1 MDESNFH
8 ELADTVLE
16 HLAEAIEMADSEGVL
31 EADLLDGV
39 LTIVLPDGNEIVI
52 NKHAPS
58 TRIWMS
64 SPASGASYFSYDE
77 DQDEWCLS
85 DGIPLEE
92 VLSTDLNKLAG
103 IELE

>member
-16 HLAEAIEMADSEGVL
+16 QLAEAIEMADSEGTL
-31 EADLLDGV
+31 EADLLEGV
-39 LTIVLPDGNEIVI
+39 LTVALPDGNEIVI
-52 NKHAPS
+52 NKHSPS

-77 DQDEWCLS
+77 DQDVWCLP
-85 DGIPLEE
+85 DGTPLEE
-92 VLSTDLNKLAG
+92 VLSHDLNKLAG
-103 IELE
+103 IELK